1 MDQIVDR
8 PKASP
13 ARDIESA
20 LGIGTMR
27 RKRRWPGVLALA
39 SLLVLVAAA
48 AAYFGFGGSEERIAF
63 TTVPVERGEMT
74 VETSATGTLQPLTQ
88 VDVSSELSG
97 VVRAV
102 PVEENQHVAK
112 GAVLAELDTTRI
124 AAQVERAKASV
135 QAAAAKVTDAEVTLR
150 ESEKAFARADE
161 LASRGMVADQ
171 ALEAATATR
180 DRARSALATAKAN
193 VAVAE
198 ADLELEQADLAKST
212 IYSPIDG
219 IILSRD
225 VDPGQTVASSLQAPV
240 LFVIAEDLK
249 RMEVV
254 AAVDEADIGGIAKGQ
269 DASFTVDAF
278 PGRKFEA
285 KISDISYASTT
296 TEGVVTYEARLAVD
310 NADLS
315 LRPGMTATVAIVT
328 RNVEDALLV
337 PNDAFRY
344 SPPQMQEERGF
355 SISNLFTG
363 RFGRH
368 RRSRNREAQGTATDG
383 TRTLYV
389 LRGDA
394 PVAVEVEPGATDGRR
409 TEILSGLKE
418 GDAVI
423 TGSGRRS
430 AGGR

>member
-368 RRSRNREAQGTATDG
+368 RRSRNREAQGSAADG

-389 LRGDA
+389 LRKGA

-409 TEILSGLKE
+409 TEIITALKE

-423 TGSGRRS
+423 TGSGGRS